1 MFEINKR
8 DGLARLGKIK
18 TKHGVLDTPT
28 LLPVVNPKIMTLSME
43 ELAECGAQGI
53 ITNSYIIYKNPKLKE
68 VAEDKGVHGLVNW
81 SGPIMTDSGT
91 FQSHVYG
98 EIEMKP
104 EEILDFQK
112 KIKVDIGTVLDVF
125 CEPETRFEDAKKE
138 LEETQKRI
146 EAADAN
152 KQDIFLAAPI
162 QGGRHLDLRT
172 KAAEMASTTNA
183 EIFPIGGVVEEFGLK
198 ALVLPVAS
206 IALHPAALIARMT
219 RSSMLEILSH
229 DMIRTA
235 TSKGLFRGRIFFV
248 HALRNAINPVVTV
261 IGFQTGNLVGGAV
274 AIEVIFTIR
283 GMGELSQFSGEGLP
297 HFYVG
302 LFLDDINFTGIGGIS
317 ILDDIKQIEIFKG
330 PQSTS
335 FGTNA
340 MAGVINLSLIH
351 I

>member
-125 CEPETRFEDAKKE
+125 CETETRFDDAKK
-138 LEETQKRI
+138 
-146 EAADAN
+146 
-152 KQDIFLAAPI
+152 
-162 QGGRHLDLRT
+162 
-172 KAAEMASTTNA
+172 
-183 EIFPIGGVVEEFGLK
+183 
-198 ALVLPVAS
+198 
-206 IALHPAALIARMT
+206 
-219 RSSMLEILSH
+219 
-229 DMIRTA
+229 
-235 TSKGLFRGRIFFV
+235 
-248 HALRNAINPVVTV
+248 
-261 IGFQTGNLVGGAV
+261 
-274 AIEVIFTIR
+274 
-283 GMGELSQFSGEGLP
+283 
-297 HFYVG
+297 
-302 LFLDDINFTGIGGIS
+302 
-317 ILDDIKQIEIFKG
+317 
-330 PQSTS
+330 
-335 FGTNA
+335 
-340 MAGVINLSLIH
+340 
-351 I
+351 